1 MLGVPMDVDYTW
13 DYLCTLFS
21 GVKGFEESTVV
32 IESDREVKFRSLSLL
47 FYYNNV
53 WRLEKGRLP
62 DLRFQNV
69 NIETKIH
76 AKVDEFMNGNDFLGL
91 LLGPT
96 GCGKSFELLN
106 RAKTEFAIFV
116 DAQLYPA
123 SQEPNDVSVSSLKQ
137 TFESVVNTWKAR
149 NEDLP
154 RLRTIA
160 YAFILSRMLFL
171 KFLKGAYNDLSPTH
185 FLIHQL
191 FNSLAIDKCFLELKS
206 LPLDTLKKI
215 RYHYIDFQCLFCIDE
230 AHVLVS
236 HLGDN
241 IITSMDGYHVQQNG
255 DVNEDAKRGTLSVL
269 LFAIKDGQFATK
281 AIFAGTSSKLRN
293 IDNFGTFETKPVA
306 PVVLNHFTA
315 WDHKM
320 ALEYVMAF
328 VDIGHNFLETVL
340 TDNYRPRILENLV
353 YDLFCIGM
361 NDNESPTT
369 KNERVEKLLELKDIS
384 DILKES
390 YTAVIHR
397 FIRVSIKPMASTI
410 RNHSQTEIMLKLLL
424 SSMMTTNHTPINCQL
439 NQNQINFFS
448 DTVGS
453 IYLIFENGGYSFFE
467 GYVIDSFLIQF
478 EEELKHYNL
487 TCSLNLLKSVIE
499 MEGKKTTAKGTPFEA
514 VVLAELIKRNDESL
528 SQLLKKFSIIVNGFD
543 DLCLPTKQEKYGDE
557 DIISKRPQNV
567 FLRPSNQFRPDILA
581 FLSESVCFSSGI
593 KLYTSNI
600 STAVHEDNLESTD
613 PSLFFSKQKRPTNQ
627 GNYLKWQES
636 IRIKP
641 FTLSVRVLFELPN
654 PVQNVSTE
662 SVHVKTEQQEHV
674 IIMISKQNMDLIF
687 CKEVVTLVNF
697 ITSS

>member
-1 MLGVPMDVDYTW
+1 MDVDYTW
-13 DYLCTLFS
+13 DYLYTLFS

-76 AKVDEFMNGNDFLGL
+76 AKVDEFMIGNEFLGL

-171 KFLKGAYNDLSPTH
+171 KFLKGAYTDLSPTH

-206 LPLDTLKKI
+206 LPLDKLKKI
-215 RYHYIDFQCLFCIDE
+215 RYDYINFQCLFCIDE

-478 EEELKHYNL
+478 EDELKHYNL

-499 MEGKKTTAKGTPFEA
+499 VEGKKTTAKGTPFEA

-528 SQLLKKFSIIVNGFD
+528 SQLLKKFSITVNGFD
-543 DLCLPTKQEKYGDE
+543 DLCLPTKQEKYRDE

-627 GNYLKWQES
+627 EKYLKWQES

-641 FTLSVRVLFELPN
+641 FILSVRVLFELPN

>member
-1 MLGVPMDVDYTW
+1 MDVDYTW
-13 DYLCTLFS
+13 DYLYNLF
-21 GVKGFEESTVV
+21 GKVQGFEESFVV
-32 IESDREVKFRSLSLL
+32 IESDREVKFHSRLLL
-47 FYYNNV
+47 FYSNNI
-53 WRLEKGRLP
+53 WRLENGRLP

-76 AKVDEFMNGNDFLGL
+76 TKVHEFLIGNDFLGL

-96 GCGKSFELLN
+96 GCGKSFELLS
-106 RAKTEFAIFV
+106 RAKMEFTIFV

-123 SQEPNDVSVSSLKQ
+123 SQEPNDVSLSSLKH
-137 TFESVVNTWKAR
+137 TFEIVVNTWKAR

-171 KFLKGAYNDLSPTH
+171 KYLKVAYTGLSPTH

-191 FNSLAIDKCFLELKS
+191 FNSVAIDKCFLELKS
-206 LPLDTLKKI
+206 LSLDKLRKI
-215 RYHYIDFQCLFCIDE
+215 RYDSIDFKCLFCIDE

-241 IITSMDGYHVQQNG
+241 IITSMEGDHVQQNG

-269 LFAIKDGQFATK
+269 LFAIKDGQFAKK

-293 IDNFGTFETKPVA
+293 IDNFGTYETKPIS
-306 PVVLNHFTA
+306 PIILDHFTA
-315 WDHKM
+315 WNHKM
-320 ALEYVMAF
+320 ALEYLMAF
-328 VDIGHNFLETVL
+328 VDIGQNFLEAVL

-353 YDLFCIGM
+353 YDLFSIGM
-361 NDNESPTT
+361 NDNESPIT
-369 KNERVEKLLELKDIS
+369 KNERVEKRLELNDIS

-390 YTAVIHR
+390 YKAVIHR

-410 RNHSQTEIMLKLLL
+410 RNHSQTEIMLRLLL
-424 SSMMTTNHTPINCQL
+424 SSMMTTNHTSINCQL
-439 NQNQINFFS
+439 NQNQIKFFS
-448 DTVGS
+448 ETVGA
-453 IYLIFENGGYSFFE
+453 IYLICVNGGYSFFE

-478 EEELKHYNL
+478 EDELKHHNL
-487 TCSLNLLKSVIE
+487 TCSLNLLKSIIE

-514 VVLAELIKRNDESL
+514 VVLADLIKRNGESL
-528 SQLLKKFSIIVNGFD
+528 SEFLQKFSITVNGFD
-543 DLCLPTKQEKYGDE
+543 DLYLPTEQEKYGDE

-593 KLYTSNI
+593 KLYTSSI
-600 STAVHEDNLESTD
+600 STVVHEDNLESTD
-613 PSLFFSKQKRPTNQ
+613 PSLFFSKQKRSTNQ
-627 GNYLKWQES
+627 EKYFKWQES
-636 IRIKP
+636 IRTKP
-641 FTLSVRVLFELPN
+641 FVLSVRVLFELPT
-654 PVQNVSTE
+654 PVQNVSTK
-662 SVHVKTEQQEHV
+662 SVHVKTEQHEHV
-674 IIMISKQNMDLIF
+674 IIMITKQNMDFIF
-687 CKEVVTLVNF
+687 SKEVVALVNF

>member
-1 MLGVPMDVDYTW
+1 MDVDYTW
-13 DYLCTLFS
+13 DYLYTLFS

-76 AKVDEFMNGNDFLGL
+76 AKVDEFMIGNEFLGL

-171 KFLKGAYNDLSPTH
+171 KFLKGANTDLSPTH

-206 LPLDTLKKI
+206 LPLDKLKKI
-215 RYHYIDFQCLFCIDE
+215 RYDYINFQCLFCIDE

-478 EEELKHYNL
+478 EDELKHYNL

-499 MEGKKTTAKGTPFEA
+499 VEGKKTTAKGTPFEA

-528 SQLLKKFSIIVNGFD
+528 SQLLKKFSITVNGFD
-543 DLCLPTKQEKYGDE
+543 DLCLPTKQEKYRDE

-627 GNYLKWQES
+627 EKYLKWQES

-641 FTLSVRVLFELPN
+641 FILSVRVLFELPN

>member
-1 MLGVPMDVDYTW
+1 MDVDYTS
-13 DYLCTLFS
+13 DYFYNLFS
-21 GVKGFEESTVV
+21 KANSFKESTVK
-32 IESDREVKFRSLSLL
+32 IESDRKAAKFHSNSLL
-47 FYYNNV
+47 LYYNDV

-69 NIETKIH
+69 SIETKIH
-76 AKVDEFMNGNDFLGL
+76 SKVNEFMIGNDFLGL

-106 RAKTEFAIFV
+106 RSKMDFAIFL
-116 DAQLYPA
+116 DAQLYPTY
-123 SQEPNDVSVSSLKQ
+123 QEPHDASIATLKHA
-137 TFESVVNTWKAR
+137 FETVVKTWKER
-149 NEDLP
+149 NEDLQ

-171 KFLKGAYNDLSPTH
+171 KYLKRAYPDLTPTH

-191 FNSLAIDKCFLELKS
+191 LNSSVIDSCFMELKVLS
-206 LPLDTLKKI
+206 LEELRKI
-215 RYHYIDFQCLFCIDE
+215 RYDSIDFQCLFCIDE
-230 AHVLVS
+230 AHVLLS

-241 IITSMDGYHVQQNG
+241 IITSMEGNHVQQNG

-269 LFAIKDGQFATK
+269 LFAIKDGQFAKK
-281 AIFAGTSSKLRN
+281 ALFAGTSSKLRN

-306 PVVLNHFTA
+306 PVILNHFTA

-320 ALEYVMAF
+320 ALKYVRAF
-328 VDIGHNFLETVL
+328 VNIEDNILKSVL

-353 YDLFCIGM
+353 YDLFCMAM

-369 KNERVEKLLELKDIS
+369 KEKRVEKRLELADIS
-384 DILKES
+384 DVLKES
-390 YTAVIHR
+390 YKAVIHR
-397 FIRVSIKPMASTI
+397 FTRVSIKPMANTI

-424 SSMMTTNHTPINCQL
+424 SSMMTTNQLPINCQL
-439 NQNQINFFS
+439 NQSQINFFS

-478 EEELKHYNL
+478 EDELKHFNL
-487 TCSLNLLKSVIE
+487 TCSLNLLKSIIE

-514 VVLAELIKRNDESL
+514 VVVADLIKRNGESL
-528 SQLLKKFSIIVNGFD
+528 SQLLQKFNITVNGFD
-543 DLCLPTKQEKYGDE
+543 DLCLPTKQEKYEDE

-593 KLYTSNI
+593 KLYPSRI
-600 STAVHEDNLESTD
+600 PSAVHEDNLNSTD
-613 PSLFFSKQKRPTNQ
+613 PSLFFSKQKEPTNQ
-627 GNYLKWQES
+627 GKYLDWQES
-636 IRIKP
+636 IRRKP
-641 FTLSVRVLFELPN
+641 FALSVRLLFELPN

-662 SVHVKTEQQEHV
+662 SVHVKAEHHEHV

-687 CKEVVTLVNF
+687 SKEVVTLVNF
-697 ITSS
+697 ITSSS